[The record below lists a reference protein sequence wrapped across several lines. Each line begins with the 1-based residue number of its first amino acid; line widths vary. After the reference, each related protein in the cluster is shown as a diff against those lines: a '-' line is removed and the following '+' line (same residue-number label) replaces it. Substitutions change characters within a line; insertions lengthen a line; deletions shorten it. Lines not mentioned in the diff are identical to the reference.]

1 MNIGVL
7 GRVKCVKKA
16 QDGVELETFEFDNM
30 ILDSGLN
37 LLGSGSGSI
46 MDICQ
51 IGSGNTAPSESQT
64 SLVAFIG
71 EKNKT
76 STTYSYD
83 YTPSDLDY
91 RVSETTK
98 YAFTGLSN
106 KNITE
111 LGLKRNNSGEPHLA
125 TRALIKDSA
134 GNPTTITI
142 LTGEVLEIYYTLTQV
157 FSKADTTYRISV
169 LDKNGNA
176 ELYDATVRLGLAG
189 SAIGYK
195 YVVGL
200 SLGFKETSI
209 YLYNT
214 GLSEINASESGYI
227 TYTTGNANTD
237 IAAYA
242 ANTFKRIVNIKVG
255 LSAGNITG
263 GIRKVLLSTTMGTYQ
278 IEFTKVSDGTALA
291 KTNQKVLTIP
301 VEFSWGRYEPTSP

>member
-7 GRVKCVKKA
+7 GRVKCVKKS
-16 QDGVELETFEFDNM
+16 QDGVELETLEFDNM

-37 LLGSGSGSI
+37 LLGSGNGSI
-46 MDICQ
+46 MDVCQ

-83 YTPSDLDY
+83 YTPSNLDY
-91 RVSETTK
+91 RVSETNK
-98 YAFTGLSN
+98 YVFTGLSN

-111 LGLKRNNSGEPHLA
+111 LGLKRNNSGESQLA

-189 SAIGYK
+189 FANGYK
-195 YVVGL
+195 NVVGL
-200 SLGFKETSI
+200 SLAFKQTNI

-227 TYTTGNANTD
+227 EYATGNANTD
-237 IAAYA
+237 IAAYT

-255 LSAGNITG
+255 LSAGNLTG